1 MNTDIYKLLNCLT
14 ESTFITLMLFFWI
27 LIIHSAASVSTDFR
41 LTKIR
46 ALFSNHTLFML
57 KTEQLLSL
65 DQSRFY
71 MPKVSICIFVW
82 IYLLVETSFYET
94 EGIAWSAEAEY
105 HRGIVWIIIRLAG
118 VVILSIYL
126 SYAALIIAGL
136 HRVMNLMKKSYK
148 WIMYATVFVLVTSV
162 SILYLNGSVTLRFEK
177 PVLFAA

>member
-27 LIIHSAASVSTDFR
+27 LIIHSAAS
-41 LTKIR
+41 
-46 ALFSNHTLFML
+46 
-57 KTEQLLSL
+57 TEQLLSL